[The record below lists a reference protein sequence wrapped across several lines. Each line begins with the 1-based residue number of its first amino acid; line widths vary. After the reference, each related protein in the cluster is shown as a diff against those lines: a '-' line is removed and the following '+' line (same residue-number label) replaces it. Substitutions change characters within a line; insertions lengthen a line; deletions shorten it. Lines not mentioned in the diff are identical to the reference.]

1 MGLVPIKNLYVYDTN
16 RLTFSH
22 EMVELYLKNN
32 LVDKYVVSQ
41 ENIVKCTR
49 EFMGLPVSYVILCS
63 LINAGNKNILDNISL
78 VKKYTLNYLTE
89 NTKYMMDNRF
99 EKAIVLLTLF
109 NEFNNEMIVSS
120 YGKEFDGIVSEFV
133 DYLSIIEEYAEGQY
147 RLNKL
152 ISNIITDYVRSYV
165 LDNFGERYLE
175 VGGCY
180 EKPGNYE
187 EAMRCYYSSK
197 YLNSFTEFV
206 IKMCER
212 ADCSFFTKEC
222 AKYMNIIDEEKIMF
236 SPRLLGVKILILSYS
251 MRVEECKKYLKKLYK
266 MAIEEKRQEGFG
278 NINKILAHTLAV
290 LPHQTALQVFSKIDY
305 TLNWIGEQ
313 DLPITNVSPTAA
325 MPSVLNGAIDL
336 SKYCR
341 KYEKIYDRI
350 HDNLVQI
357 FGNEFLGV
365 ADICLGETFY
375 EMNEFEKA
383 VSSLTVGIAQE
394 NYRGDRKE
402 ALEWR
407 KKYAPLRENTFFITD
422 RLSYLTYAKICIMLG
437 KYYEAL
443 GLLEILE
450 YYGINYNRNYILT
463 KVNLYKAIIFYR
475 IGKYDEMKSQL
486 EAAVEKAYISG
497 LIRIIADEGAALM
510 PAFSYA

>member
-41 ENIVKCTR
+41 ENIVKYTR

-63 LINAGNKNILDNISL
+63 LN
-78 VKKYTLNYLTE
+78 LTE
-89 NTKYMMDNRF
+89 NTKYMMFNRF

-133 DYLSIIEEYAEGQY
+133 DYSSIIEEYAEGQY

-175 VGGCY
+175 VGRCY

-197 YLNSFTEFV
+197 DLNSFTEFV

-266 MAIEEKRQEGFG
+266 MAIEEKD
-278 NINKILAHTLAV
+278 K
-290 LPHQTALQVFSKIDY
+290 K
-305 TLNWIGEQ
+305 
-313 DLPITNVSPTAA
+313 
-325 MPSVLNGAIDL
+325 
-336 SKYCR
+336 
-341 KYEKIYDRI
+341 
-350 HDNLVQI
+350 
-357 FGNEFLGV
+357 
-365 ADICLGETFY
+365 
-375 EMNEFEKA
+375 
-383 VSSLTVGIAQE
+383 
-394 NYRGDRKE
+394 
-402 ALEWR
+402 ALE
-407 KKYAPLRENTFFITD
+407 I
-422 RLSYLTYAKICIMLG
+422 
-437 KYYEAL
+437 
-443 GLLEILE
+443 
-450 YYGINYNRNYILT
+450 
-463 KVNLYKAIIFYR
+463 
-475 IGKYDEMKSQL
+475 
-486 EAAVEKAYISG
+486 
-497 LIRIIADEGAALM
+497 
-510 PAFSYA
+510 

>member
-41 ENIVKCTR
+41 ENIVKYTR

-133 DYLSIIEEYAEGQY
+133 DYSSIIEEYAEGQY

-152 ISNIITDYVRSYV
+152 ISNIITDYVRIYV
-165 LDNFGERYLE
+165 SDNFGERYLE
-175 VGGCY
+175 VGRCY
-180 EKPGNYE
+180 EKLGNYE

-197 YLNSFTEFV
+197 DLNSFTEFV

-222 AKYMNIIDEEKIMF
+222 AKYMNIIDEEKNNVFTEII
-236 SPRLLGVKILILSYS
+236 R
-251 MRVEECKKYLKKLYK
+251 CK
-266 MAIEEKRQEGFG
+266 
-278 NINKILAHTLAV
+278 
-290 LPHQTALQVFSKIDY
+290 
-305 TLNWIGEQ
+305 
-313 DLPITNVSPTAA
+313 
-325 MPSVLNGAIDL
+325 
-336 SKYCR
+336 
-341 KYEKIYDRI
+341 
-350 HDNLVQI
+350 
-357 FGNEFLGV
+357 
-365 ADICLGETFY
+365 
-375 EMNEFEKA
+375 
-383 VSSLTVGIAQE
+383 
-394 NYRGDRKE
+394 
-402 ALEWR
+402 
-407 KKYAPLRENTFFITD
+407 NTDFVI
-422 RLSYLTYAKICIMLG
+422 
-437 KYYEAL
+437 
-443 GLLEILE
+443 
-450 YYGINYNRNYILT
+450 
-463 KVNLYKAIIFYR
+463 
-475 IGKYDEMKSQL
+475 
-486 EAAVEKAYISG
+486 
-497 LIRIIADEGAALM
+497 
-510 PAFSYA
+510 